1 MFAPIA
7 PMIGAFQNIP
17 LPMLDQIGNLLQQA
31 AHLDWMEIFE
41 ALKEQDAGTFSVS
54 KLYDFDSQAIDRE
67 YGVCPL
73 PLYEFETTD
82 WSLFEAGKDIDE
94 IQARLKAL
102 DIFQYFF
109 PPPDQ
114 LALALAERGVT
125 HKPEIMEILNGS
137 SEVGHPLGASEL
149 VSSTIDIPNL
159 IDALAERK
167 YVAEIQQDISV
178 TKAGR
183 RERTKIRTKPRESVV
198 SKLLNRF
205 KITLK
210 VNISTKDIWPR

>member
-1 MFAPIA
+1 VHGRVDTSRLENRNPDRQRPSYSSNGEVA
-7 PMIGAFQNIP
+7 
-17 LPMLDQIGNLLQQA
+17 
-31 AHLDWMEIFE
+31 W
-41 ALKEQDAGTFSVS
+41 SVLVS
-54 KLYDFDSQAIDRE
+54 AIICVD
-67 YGVCPL
+67 
-73 PLYEFETTD
+73 
-82 WSLFEAGKDIDE
+82 
-94 IQARLKAL
+94 
-102 DIFQYFF
+102 
-109 PPPDQ
+109 
-114 LALALAERGVT
+114 
-125 HKPEIMEILNGS
+125 KPEIMEILNGS

-167 YVAEIQQDISV
+167 YVAEIEQDISV

-210 VNISTKDIWPR
+210 ANISTKDIWPR